1 MHMKNKIF
9 FCLSFLLLGMVLD
22 CSRVLAERSFRI
34 GEVNVRGNNRVEVG
48 TILNSVK
55 VKAGMTVSEAMIDE
69 DVRAIY
75 QLGRFRDVVA
85 DVSQEGGVSVLT
97 YTVKEYPVVRKVEI
111 TGNKKLKKADLETA
125 LAVNAPDFLN
135 PQRIEQGIANLRR
148 KYHKEGYYAV
158 EISSDTELVN
168 NNEAILNVKI
178 KEGAK
183 NRIEKIVFNGNTVV
197 SDRKLKKAMESGEK
211 IFLISWMF
219 DGAKYSEEAARI
231 DRERIADEYFNRG
244 YIDVVVSDPRIELT
258 KDRDGLILT
267 YDIEEGKQYHIE
279 KIDITGDLL
288 TDKET
293 LLKLLKVKDGDV
305 FSRKNMRESITA
317 LSDYY
322 ADRGY
327 AFVNVS
333 PKTLVNKAERAV
345 NVNLDVEEGSL
356 VHFDHIRIRGNT
368 KTRDKVIRREMRF
381 KEGDLYSASGLKKS
395 QQRIKNLGFF
405 EEVSVNTSKGKSPT
419 LLDVD
424 VDVKEQPSGSIS
436 AGVGYSSMDG
446 FIIQGMAS
454 QENFL
459 GLGLQGVV
467 AAGIGGSSNTFRVGL
482 LDPYFLD
489 KNMQLGF
496 DLYKTER
503 EWDDFTRDAIGGD
516 IKLGIPFY
524 SDNRITFIYRYEK
537 KKISDVDDDASY
549 YIRSQE
555 GRSTLSSITAILT
568 RDTRDYKLDP
578 SSGYLS
584 SASIEY
590 AGIGG
595 SEHFVKYIASHRH
608 FFPFK
613 WDTVFS
619 INGEIGYIQ
628 EVNNKPIPIDEKFF
642 LGGMYSIRGF
652 DYRKVGPRDPET
664 GDYLGGVK
672 EAFFNFEFIFPL
684 LKDIK
689 MKGVVFFDTGNSWS
703 DDQEYFSD
711 MRYSV
716 GTGIRWMSP
725 MGPLRIEWGY
735 NLDPKDGESRSEV
748 DFSIG
753 RMF

>member
-1 MHMKNKIF
+1 
-9 FCLSFLLLGMVLD
+9 
-22 CSRVLAERSFRI
+22 
-34 GEVNVRGNNRVEVG
+34 
-48 TILNSVK
+48 
-55 VKAGMTVSEAMIDE
+55 
-69 DVRAIY
+69 
-75 QLGRFRDVVA
+75 
-85 DVSQEGGVSVLT
+85 
-97 YTVKEYPVVRKVEI
+97 
-111 TGNKKLKKADLETA
+111 
-125 LAVNAPDFLN
+125 
-135 PQRIEQGIANLRR
+135 
-148 KYHKEGYYAV
+148 
-158 EISSDTELVN
+158 
-168 NNEAILNVKI
+168 
-178 KEGAK
+178 
-183 NRIEKIVFNGNTVV
+183 
-197 SDRKLKKAMESGEK
+197 
-211 IFLISWMF
+211 
-219 DGAKYSEEAARI
+219 
-231 DRERIADEYFNRG
+231 
-244 YIDVVVSDPRIELT
+244 
-258 KDRDGLILT
+258 
-267 YDIEEGKQYHIE
+267 
-279 KIDITGDLL
+279 
-288 TDKET
+288 
-293 LLKLLKVKDGDV
+293 
-305 FSRKNMRESITA
+305 
-317 LSDYY
+317 
-322 ADRGY
+322 
-327 AFVNVS
+327 
-333 PKTLVNKAERAV
+333 
-345 NVNLDVEEGSL
+345 
-356 VHFDHIRIRGNT
+356 
-368 KTRDKVIRREMRF
+368 
-381 KEGDLYSASGLKKS
+381 
-395 QQRIKNLGFF
+395 
-405 EEVSVNTSKGKSPT
+405 
-419 LLDVD
+419 
-424 VDVKEQPSGSIS
+424 
-436 AGVGYSSMDG
+436 
-446 FIIQGMAS
+446 
-454 QENFL
+454 
-459 GLGLQGVV
+459 
-467 AAGIGGSSNTFRVGL
+467 
-482 LDPYFLD
+482 
-489 KNMQLGF
+489 MQLGF

-555 GRSTLSSITAILT
+555 GRSTLSSITAILS

-584 SASIEY
+584 SASVEY

-628 EVNNKPIPIDEKFF
+628 EVNNEPIPIDEKFF

>member
-9 FCLSFLLLGMVLD
+9 FCLFFLLLGMVLD
-22 CSRVLAERSFRI
+22 CSHVLAERSFRI
-34 GEVNVRGNNRVEVG
+34 GEVNIRGNNRVEVG

-55 VKAGMTVSEAMIDE
+55 VKSGMTVSEAMIDE

-85 DVSQEGGVSVLT
+85 DVSQEGGVTVLT

-178 KEGAK
+178 KEGVK

-211 IFLISWMF
+211 VFLLSWMF

-244 YIDVVVSDPRIELT
+244 YIDVVVSEPRIELT

-288 TDKET
+288 TDRET

-333 PKTLVNKAERAV
+333 PKTSVNKAERAV
-345 NVNLDVEEGSL
+345 TVDLDVEEGSL

-405 EEVSVNTSKGKSPT
+405 EEVSVSTSKGKSPT

-446 FIIQGMAS
+446 FIVQGMAS

-459 GLGLQGVV
+459 GLGLQGIV
-467 AAGIGGSSNTFRVGL
+467 AAGLGGSSNTFRVGL
-482 LDPYFLD
+482 MDPYFLD

-555 GRSTLSSITAILT
+555 GRSTLSSITAILS

-584 SASIEY
+584 SASVEY

-628 EVNNKPIPIDEKFF
+628 EVNNEPIPIDEKFF